1 MIAYVLF
8 KPVTKVRKKLIVK
21 VADVLY
27 SKTSATFK
35 LSHFELE
42 LEIWSVDHIF
52 SLKHFS

>member
-52 SLKHFS
+52 CLNPFS